1 MLPVLPAPLTSSATS
16 SLRSIYEQHAA
27 YVVRCLRYL
36 GVPSAEL
43 DDALQEVFLV
53 VHRRLD
59 SFREGSSLRSWLYA
73 IALNVARHARRSQ
86 RPAASLEEIPEQEV
100 RDPASGVAEARME
113 LLSLL
118 AYLDEEKREV
128 LVLYHLEQLTLQE
141 IADATGAP
149 LQTVHSRL
157 KAGVR
162 SLVEVRARAGKEP

>member
-1 MLPVLPAPLTSSATS
+1 VA
-16 SLRSIYEQHAA
+16 
-27 YVVRCLRYL
+27 RCLRYL

-53 VHRRLD
+53 VHRRLGSLRED
-59 SFREGSSLRSWLYA
+59 SAFRSWLYA

-86 RPAASLEEIPEQEV
+86 RPGASLEEIPEQEA

-118 AYLDEEKREV
+118 ACLDEEKREV

-162 SLVEVRARAGKEP
+162 RLGEVRASAGKEP